1 MTALPPAGDVAAL
14 ILGAGS
20 GVRMGNQAKAFL
32 EAGGTT
38 LLRRAVELVR
48 PYCGEIVAG
57 VRAEDV
63 ERGRGAVGQSAVRVV
78 AGGATRQE
86 TVVILLSQV
95 SHPIILLHE
104 VARPFASPQLVEDVL
119 RAGATHGAA
128 VPFLPASERD
138 AMGLREDDEMVAP
151 LVREDVIFT
160 QVPQAYARTILDD
173 ACTKAKA
180 AGWQE
185 QSTTGIVTRA
195 GHRIRLVT
203 GDPANIKITSP
214 ADWKAAC
221 EAFDR
226 K

>member
-1 MTALPPAGDVAAL
+1 MTALPPVGDVAAL

-48 PYCGEIVAG
+48 PYCGEIVVG

-63 ERGRGAVGQSAVRVV
+63 ARGRGAIADSAVRIV
-78 AGGATRQE
+78 AGGPTRQE
-86 TVVILLSQV
+86 TVAILLSEV
-95 SHPIILLHE
+95 SRPTILLHE
-104 VARPFASPQLVEDVL
+104 VARPFASQQLVEDVL
-119 RAGATHGAA
+119 RAGAAHGAA

-138 AMGLREDDEMVAP
+138 AMGLREGDEMVAP
-151 LVREDVIFT
+151 LAREDVIFT
-160 QVPQAYARTILDD
+160 QVPQAYARFVLDD
-173 ACTKAKA
+173 ACAKAKA

-195 GHRIRLVT
+195 GHRIRLVS
-203 GDPANIKITSP
+203 GDPANIKITNP
-214 ADWKAAC
+214 ADWEAAR
-221 EAFDR
+221 EALDH